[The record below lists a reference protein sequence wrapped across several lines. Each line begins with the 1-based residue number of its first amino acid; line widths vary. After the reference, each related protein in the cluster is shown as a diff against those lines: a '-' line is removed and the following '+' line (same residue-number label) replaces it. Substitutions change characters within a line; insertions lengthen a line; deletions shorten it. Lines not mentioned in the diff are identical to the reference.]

1 MLKTEIAS
9 ALALYFLKALPHT
22 QLARLLRALGA
33 PSQILCSNAPAL
45 RDAGLKDS
53 QIEAVLRY
61 QTDSD
66 VQQQVEVSL
75 QWLEAS
81 PDRHI
86 VVLTDPQYPPLLREI
101 HDPPPLLFVHGQ
113 TQALLQPQIAM
124 IGSRRCSVDGKSN
137 ARRFAGFLAEQGFC
151 ICSGMA
157 RGIDTCAHA
166 AALAANGATL
176 AVLGT
181 GVDVIYPKSN
191 GVLAEQIIERG
202 ALISEL
208 PLGSKAIASHFPKR
222 NRIISGMSAGVIVVE
237 AALRSGSLITAR
249 MALEHNREL
258 FAIPSSIRNPLS
270 VGCHRLI
277 QQGAGL
283 IDAPEQVL
291 EQLDSLLGSQFSL
304 LLQTQGKK
312 TEQETSLAALGR
324 EAKCVIRAMGYD
336 PVSLDII
343 VERSELPIA
352 SVQTHLLRLEL
363 DGHIRNHLG
372 RYVLCDAIDLK
383 GG

>member
-1 MLKTEIAS
+1 MLDTEIAP
-9 ALALYFLKALPHT
+9 ALSLYFLKALPHAH
-22 QLARLLRALGA
+22 LARLLRTVGL
-33 PSQILCSNAPAL
+33 PTQILSADAAAL
-45 RDAGLKDS
+45 RAVGLKDS
-53 QIEAVLRY
+53 QIVAIYRC
-61 QTDSD
+61 QSDSD
-66 VQQQVEVSL
+66 VQRQVTLSL
-75 QWLEAS
+75 EWQMAK
-81 PDRHI
+81 PHRHI
-86 VVLTDPQYPPLLREI
+86 ILLGDPHYPPLLREI

-113 TQALLQPQIAM
+113 TQSLLFPQIAM
-124 IGSRRCSVDGKSN
+124 IGSRRSSVDGKSN
-137 ARRFAGFLAEQGFC
+137 ARRFAGYLADQHFC

-157 RGIDTCAHA
+157 RGIDTCAHE
-166 AALAANGATL
+166 AALAANGHTV

-191 GVLAEQIIERG
+191 GVLAQQISEKG

-208 PLGSKAIASHFPKR
+208 PLGSKAMASHFPKR
-222 NRIISGMSAGVIVVE
+222 NRIISGMSLGVIVVE

-258 FAIPSSIRNPLS
+258 FAIPGSIRNPLT

-283 IDAPEQVL
+283 IDAPEQVV
-291 EQLDSLLGSQFSL
+291 EQLASLLDSQFSL
-304 LLQTQGKK
+304 LWQTQCNEA
-312 TEQETSLAALGR
+312 EQETGLAALGR
-324 EAKCVIRAMGYD
+324 EANCVMRAMGYD

-383 GG
+383 GD